1 MERFKKL
8 NVLPQALLVLLVV
21 LAVIFAP
28 LYAVTTSRVGFL
40 YQDAILVPR
49 TEDRSTVYEGKIKGV
64 EAVFTVT
71 ADKTVTFRYGE
82 KEYGPYTAVEDPT
95 AVPPE
100 ETGELTKHMTGV
112 ELRCGEE
119 VFFRGGVFRSGENWI
134 LYNEDGSWA
143 NVGVYATMGGGTTMD
158 SDGNVVDAMA
168 PTAGTIL
175 RLMEGPDWTHKGNWG
190 AYFGGLGVSLLL
202 VVYILFADELF
213 RWNMSF
219 RIRHA
224 DDAEPSDWEL
234 MSRGLTWVILTIA
247 VIALY
252 IMGLTVTL

>member
-1 MERFKKL
+1 MERFKNLDFLGK
-8 NVLPQALLVLLVV
+8 ALLVLLVV
-21 LAVIFAP
+21 LAVVFAP

-49 TEDRSTVYEGKIKGV
+49 TGDGSTVYEGKIKGV
-64 EAVFTVT
+64 EAAFTVT
-71 ADKTVTFRYGE
+71 ADKAVSFCYGD
-82 KEYGPYTAVEDPT
+82 KEYGPYTAVKDPT

-100 ETGELTKHMTGV
+100 EAGELAKHMTGV
-112 ELRCGEE
+112 EIRCGEE

-143 NVGVYATMGGGTTMD
+143 NVGVYATMSGGTTVD

-168 PTAGTIL
+168 PTVKTIL

-202 VVYILFADELF
+202 AVSILFADELF

-219 RIRHA
+219 RIRYA

-234 MSRGLTWVILTIA
+234 MGRVLSWVILTVA

-252 IMGLTVTL
+252 IMGLQ

>member
-8 NVLPQALLVLLVV
+8 NVLPKALLVLLVV
-21 LAVIFAP
+21 LAVLFAP

-49 TEDRSTVYEGKIKGV
+49 TEGRDTVYEGKIKG
-64 EAVFTVT
+64 AAASFTVT

-82 KEYGPYTAVEDPT
+82 KEYGPYTAVKDPT

-100 ETGELTKHMTGV
+100 EAGELAKHMTGV
-112 ELRCGEE
+112 EIRCGEE
-119 VFFRGGVFRSGENWI
+119 VFFRGGVFRSGDTWM

-143 NVGVYATMGGGTTMD
+143 DLGIYATMSDGTVID
-158 SDGNVVDAMA
+158 SDGNVVDTMA
-168 PTAGTIL
+168 PTVKTIL

-190 AYFGGLGVSLLL
+190 AYFGGVGVSQLLA
-202 VVYILFADELF
+202 VYILFADELF

-234 MSRGLTWVILTIA
+234 MGRGLTWVILTIA

-252 IMGLTVTL
+252 IMGLTGAP

>member
-1 MERFKKL
+1 MERFKNL
-8 NVLPQALLVLLVV
+8 NILGKTLLVLLVV

-28 LYAVTTSRVGFL
+28 LYAVTTSRVGLL

-49 TEDRSTVYEGKIKGV
+49 TGNGSTVYEGKIKGV
-64 EAVFTVT
+64 QAAFTVT
-71 ADKTVTFRYGE
+71 ADKAVTFRYGE
-82 KEYGPYTAVEDPT
+82 KEYGPYTAVKDPT

-100 ETGELTKHMTGV
+100 EAGELAKHMTGV
-112 ELRCGEE
+112 EIRCGEE
-119 VFFRGGVFRSGENWI
+119 VFFRGGVFRSGDTWM

-143 NVGVYATMGGGTTMD
+143 GFGVYATMNDGTTVD

-168 PTAGTIL
+168 PKAGTIL
-175 RLMEGPDWTHKGNWG
+175 RLMEGPDWAHKGNWG

-202 VVYILFADELF
+202 AVSILFADELF
-213 RWNMSF
+213 RWHLSF
-219 RIRHA
+219 RIRHV

-234 MSRGLTWVILTIA
+234 MGRGLGWVILTVA

>member
-1 MERFKKL
+1 MERFKNLDFLGK
-8 NVLPQALLVLLVV
+8 ALLVLLVV
-21 LAVIFAP
+21 LAVVFAP

-40 YQDAILVPR
+40 YRDAILVPR
-49 TEDRSTVYEGKIKGV
+49 TEGESTVYKGKIKGV
-64 EAVFTVT
+64 EAAFTVT
-71 ADKTVTFRYGE
+71 ADKAVTFRYGE
-82 KEYGPYTAVEDPT
+82 KEYGPYTAVKDPT

-100 ETGELTKHMTGV
+100 EAGELAKHMTGV
-112 ELRCGEE
+112 EIRCGEE

-143 NVGVYATMGGGTTMD
+143 NVGVYATMSGGTTVD

-168 PTAGTIL
+168 PTVKTIL
-175 RLMEGPDWTHKGNWG
+175 RLMEGPDW
-190 AYFGGLGVSLLL
+190 LGVSLLL
-202 VVYILFADELF
+202 AVSILFADELF

-219 RIRHA
+219 RIRYA

-234 MSRGLTWVILTIA
+234 MGRVLSWVILTVA

-252 IMGLTVTL
+252 IMGLQ